1 MVRRHQP
8 DVVIPEIEALAVS
21 ALAELEQDGITIIPT
36 ARATAVTM
44 NRDRIR
50 DLAAGELAL
59 RTARF
64 AYAASAEELADVAP
78 ALGLAGGGQTRDELV
93 RQRQSV
99 VDAPEGLAAA
109 WTTAMDGAGAP
120 HRG

>member
-1 MVRRHQP
+1 MPLLNWRMR
-8 DVVIPEIEALAVS
+8 
-21 ALAELEQDGITIIPT
+21 GITVIPT

-64 AYAASAEELADVAP
+64 AYAFSAEELQAEAP
-78 ALGLAGGGQTRDELV
+78 ALGWPVVVKPVMSSSGKG
-93 RQRQSV
+93 QSV
-99 VDAPEGLAAA
+99 VDEPEG
-109 WTTAMDGAGAP
+109 T
-120 HRG
+120 